1 MKKIRINS
9 QLVFFLLCSVIIG
22 QKGLF
27 QSRENALTRAIK
39 FVSPAVA
46 SINVVQLKEVS
57 RTSPFYDPF
66 FQHFFPYEL
75 HRQRV
80 KSSGSG
86 VVISPDGYVLTNY
99 HVVENALEIIVTLPG
114 GEEYEASVIGSDG
127 TTDVALLQLEG
138 KKFPYAVLGDS
149 DDLIIGEWVVAI
161 GNPYGLFDVNDQ
173 PTATAGIISA
183 VNMNFGQQKSGQI
196 FENMIQ
202 TDAAINPGN
211 SGGPLVNSFGE
222 VVGIN
227 TFIFTGSNISQGSIG
242 IGFAIPINKAKEIA
256 EELKTKGFID
266 RSYITGLQVQSLNQ
280 RIIRYLDIPV
290 KSGVI
295 IVEIEKGSPADKAQ
309 LKLGDIILSVNGT
322 GVKSAEDIKEI
333 ILSQDIRSGDEIQ
346 ISIYRNRKEKL
357 VKLITLSLLNENLL
371 LYIGFN
377 FSFIDRIIFP
387 GLM

>member
-9 QLVFFLLCSVIIG
+9 QLVIFLLCSVIIG
-22 QKGLF
+22 QEELF

-46 SINVVQLKEVS
+46 SINVVQLKEVN
-57 RTSPFYDPF
+57 RPSPFYDPF

-138 KKFPYAVLGDS
+138 KIFPYAVLGDS

-211 SGGPLVNSFGE
+211 SGGPLVNSSGE

-309 LKLGDIILSVNGT
+309 LKLGDIILSVNGI

-333 ILSQDIRSGDEIQ
+333 ILSQDIRSGDKIQ
-346 ISIYRNRKEKL
+346 INIYRNRKEKL
-357 VKLITLSLLNENLL
+357 VKLKLGKVKQKSR
-371 LYIGFN
+371 FW
-377 FSFIDRIIFP
+377 
-387 GLM
+387 